1 MATFTLSGL
10 LRRIRGN
17 YATIPNYLEMELRY
31 MDAGERGP
39 KAPTLGQGTPG
50 YHSHVIYIVMSSI
63 TTSIIV
69 TPSRRSVERTCD
81 DLAIVVLVAVGLI
94 ASLTFRDYGLG
105 WDDYTHAEYA
115 DLLLRMYGSGF
126 KDTGALS
133 FANLYMYGGG
143 FDMAAA
149 LLHKVI
155 PLELFET
162 RRLLGAIVG
171 LIGLAVTWR
180 LGRRVGGPLAG
191 LAALLLLALC
201 PTFYGHM
208 FMNPKDAPF
217 AVAMVILTLG
227 LVRLAEEYPQPSP
240 RTILIVGLGAGL
252 SIGSRILGGLG
263 LIYALVGFVPLLAA
277 EVRNQGAREATRRFI
292 HVAYV
297 LLPSLILGY
306 LIMGLIWPWSI
317 MEPGN
322 PFGALNYFS
331 HFFEKPWKEM
341 FDGALVSVPDMPWSY
356 LPTLF
361 ALQLPEVLLGLAIVG
376 AVGALV
382 ALTRGDVPAR
392 RKTILLIVTLA
403 ATLPLATA
411 MAKRPALYNGIRHFI
426 FVIPPMTVLAGTAF
440 AWGMDWLKENRR
452 HWQPAA
458 VAIFAFGLLL
468 PLSEMIRLHPYEY
481 THFNHIAGTVR
492 GADDLYML
500 DYWGLALK
508 QASDGLREQ
517 LAERQEAAPAG
528 RKWKVAVC
536 GPQRPAQV
544 ALGPDFTIGWDS
556 HAADFAMT
564 LGEFYCKGLLAPVMV
579 EIKRDDVVFAR
590 VYDIRGRSIS
600 SLLAIPA
607 P

>member
-1 MATFTLSGL
+1 MP
-10 LRRIRGN
+10 GN
-17 YATIPNYLEMELRY
+17 EAQKRHRWAQR
-31 MDAGERGP
+31 DAGLP
-39 KAPTLGQGTPG
+39 IA
-50 YHSHVIYIVMSSI
+50 MSSI
-63 TTSIIV
+63 TTSAID
-69 TPSRRSVERTCD
+69 TPLGRSVERTCD
-81 DLAIVVLVAVGLI
+81 DLAMLVLAVVALI
-94 ASLTFRDYGLG
+94 AGLTFRDYGLG

-143 FDMAAA
+143 FDMTAA

-162 RRLLGAIVG
+162 RRLLGAVVG
-171 LIGLAVTWR
+171 VIGLAVTWR

-217 AVAMVILTLG
+217 AVAMVILMLG
-227 LVRLAEEYPQPSP
+227 LVRLAEEYPEPSP

-252 SIGSRILGGLG
+252 SIGSRILGGLA
-263 LIYALVGFVPLLAA
+263 LVYALIGFVPLLVD
-277 EVRNQGAREATRRFI
+277 EVRSQGAREAIRRFL
-292 HVAYV
+292 HVLYV
-297 LLPSLILGY
+297 LMPGLILGY
-306 LIMGLIWPWSI
+306 LVMGLIWPWSI

-322 PFGALNYFS
+322 PFQALTYFS

-361 ALQLPEVLLGLAIVG
+361 ALQLPEVLLGLLIAGIG
-376 AVGALV
+376 GALA
-382 ALTRGDVPAR
+382 ALPRGDVSAR
-392 RKTILLIVTLA
+392 RKTILLMLTLA
-403 ATLPLATA
+403 ATLPLLIA
-411 MAKRPALYNGIRHFI
+411 MVKRPALYNGIRHFI

-440 AWGMDWLKENRR
+440 AWGMNWLGDTRR
-452 HWQPAA
+452 SWQPAA

-468 PLSEMIRLHPYEY
+468 PLGEMIRLHPYQY

-492 GADDLYML
+492 AADDRYML

-508 QASDGLREQ
+508 QASDGLREEI
-517 LAERQEAAPAG
+517 ADRQEAPPHG

-564 LGEFYCKGLLAPVMV
+564 LGEFYCKGLTAPVLV

>member
-1 MATFTLSGL
+1 ML
-10 LRRIRGN
+10 
-17 YATIPNYLEMELRY
+17 
-31 MDAGERGP
+31 
-39 KAPTLGQGTPG
+39 
-50 YHSHVIYIVMSSI
+50 V
-63 TTSIIV
+63 
-69 TPSRRSVERTCD
+69 
-81 DLAIVVLVAVGLI
+81 LAVVAVVAG
-94 ASLTFRDYGLG
+94 LTFRDYGLG

-115 DLLLRMYGSGF
+115 DLLLRMFGSGF
-126 KDTGALS
+126 KDNAALS

-143 FDMAAA
+143 FDMVAA
-149 LLHKVI
+149 LLHKII

-162 RRLLGAIVG
+162 RRLVGAIVG
-171 LIGLAVTWR
+171 VIGLAVTWR
-180 LGRRVGGPLAG
+180 LGRRIGGPLAG

-201 PTFYGHM
+201 PIFYGHM

-217 AVAMVILTLG
+217 AVAMIILMLG

-252 SIGSRILGGLG
+252 ALGCRVLGGL
-263 LIYALVGFVPLLAA
+263 ALVYAVLGFIPLFL
-277 EVRNQGAREATRRFI
+277 EELRSQGLRESARRFA
-292 HVAYV
+292 HVVYV
-297 LLPSLILGY
+297 LLPGLAFGY
-306 LIMGLIWPWSI
+306 LLMGLLWPWSI

-322 PFGALNYFS
+322 PFQALTYFS

-341 FDGALVSVPDMPWSY
+341 FDGAIVSVPDMPWSY

-361 ALQLPEVLLGLAIVG
+361 ALQLPEVMLVLMAG
-376 AVGALV
+376 AVFDTFAML
-382 ALTRGDVPAR
+382 ARDEVPAR
-392 RKTILLIVTLA
+392 RKTIMLMLTLA
-403 ATLPLATA
+403 ATLPLAIA
-411 MAKRPALYNGIRHFI
+411 MVKRPALYNGIRHFV
-426 FVIPPMTVLAGTAF
+426 FVIPPMAVLGGVAFARAMERLRANHRTWQPVVLATF
-440 AWGMDWLKENRR
+440 C
-452 HWQPAA
+452 
-458 VAIFAFGLLL
+458 FGLAL
-468 PLSEMIRLHPYEY
+468 PLAEMIRLHPYQY

-492 GADDLYML
+492 GADNRFML

-517 LAERQEAAPAG
+517 IVERQEVPPAN

-556 HAADFAMT
+556 NAADFAMT
-564 LGEFYCKGLLAPVMV
+564 LSEFYCKGLTAPVMV

-600 SLLAIPA
+600 SLLSIPA

>member
-1 MATFTLSGL
+1 
-10 LRRIRGN
+10 
-17 YATIPNYLEMELRY
+17 
-31 MDAGERGP
+31 
-39 KAPTLGQGTPG
+39 
-50 YHSHVIYIVMSSI
+50 MSSI
-63 TTSIIV
+63 TTSAV
-69 TPSRRSVERTCD
+69 DTPYRRSLEQTCD
-81 DLAIVVLVAVGLI
+81 DLALLALAVVGLI
-94 ASLTFRDYGLG
+94 AAFTFHDYGLG

-149 LLHKVI
+149 LLHKII

-162 RRLLGAIVG
+162 RRLVGAIVG
-171 LIGLAVTWR
+171 VIGLAVTWR

-201 PTFYGHM
+201 PIYYGHM

-217 AVAMVILTLG
+217 AVAMIVLMMG
-227 LVRLAEEYPQPSP
+227 LVRLVEEYPSPSP

-252 SIGSRILGGLG
+252 SIGSRILGGLA
-263 LIYALVGFVPLLAA
+263 LVYALIGFIPLFI
-277 EVRNQGAREATRRFI
+277 EESRTQGVRKGLHRFV
-292 HVAYV
+292 HVLYV
-297 LLPSLILGY
+297 LLPGLVLGY

-317 MEPGN
+317 IDVGN
-322 PFGALNYFS
+322 PFRALTYFS
-331 HFFEKPWKEM
+331 HFFEKPWKEL

-361 ALQLPEVLLGLAIVG
+361 ALQLPEVML
-376 AVGALV
+376 
-382 ALTRGDVPAR
+382 ALTIAGVVTTFATLPRAEVPAR
-392 RKTILLIVTLA
+392 RKTILLMLTLA
-403 ATLPLATA
+403 AMLPLVVA
-411 MAKRPALYNGIRHFI
+411 MVKRPALYNGIRHFI
-426 FVIPPMTVLAGTAF
+426 FLLPPMAVLGGVAF
-440 AWGMDWLKENRR
+440 DWAMTWMKDNRR
-452 HWQPAA
+452 SWQPVALA
-458 VAIFAFGLLL
+458 VFVFGLLL
-468 PLSEMIRLHPYEY
+468 PLGEMIRLHPYQY

-492 GADDLYML
+492 AADDRFML

-508 QASDGLREQ
+508 QASDGLRDQ
-517 LAERQEAAPAG
+517 LIEKQEVPPRG

-544 ALGPDFTIGWDS
+544 ALGPDFNIGWDS

-564 LGEFYCKGLLAPVMV
+564 LGEFYCKGLSAPVML

-600 SLLAIPA
+600 SLLSVPA

>member
-1 MATFTLSGL
+1 MT
-10 LRRIRGN
+10 
-17 YATIPNYLEMELRY
+17 
-31 MDAGERGP
+31 
-39 KAPTLGQGTPG
+39 
-50 YHSHVIYIVMSSI
+50 SI
-63 TTSIIV
+63 TTSAID
-69 TPSRRSVERTCD
+69 TPQRRSVERTCD
-81 DLAIVVLVAVGLI
+81 DLAMLVLAVVAVI
-94 ASLTFRDYGLG
+94 AGLTFRDYGLG

-115 DLLLRMYGSGF
+115 DLLLRMFGSGF
-126 KDTGALS
+126 KDNAALS

-143 FDMAAA
+143 FDMVAA
-149 LLHKVI
+149 LLHKII

-162 RRLLGAIVG
+162 RRLVGAIVG
-171 LIGLAVTWR
+171 VIGLAVTWR
-180 LGRRVGGPLAG
+180 LGRRIGGPLAG

-201 PTFYGHM
+201 PIFYGHM

-217 AVAMVILTLG
+217 AVAMIILMLG

-252 SIGSRILGGLG
+252 ALGCRVLGGL
-263 LIYALVGFVPLLAA
+263 ALVYAALGFIPLFL
-277 EVRNQGAREATRRFI
+277 EELRSEGLRESARRFA
-292 HVAYV
+292 HVVYV
-297 LLPSLILGY
+297 LLPGLAFGY
-306 LIMGLIWPWSI
+306 LLMGLLWPWSI

-322 PFGALNYFS
+322 PFRALTYFS

-341 FDGALVSVPDMPWSY
+341 FDGAIVSVPDMPWSY

-361 ALQLPEVLLGLAIVG
+361 ALQLPEVMLVLMAG
-376 AVGALV
+376 AVFSTFAML
-382 ALTRGDVPAR
+382 ARGEVPAR
-392 RKTILLIVTLA
+392 RKTIMLMLTLA
-403 ATLPLATA
+403 ATLPLAIA
-411 MAKRPALYNGIRHFI
+411 MVKRPALYNGIRHFV
-426 FVIPPMTVLAGTAF
+426 FVIPPMAVLGGVAFARAMERLRANHRTWQPVVLATF
-440 AWGMDWLKENRR
+440 C
-452 HWQPAA
+452 
-458 VAIFAFGLLL
+458 FGLAL
-468 PLSEMIRLHPYEY
+468 PLAEMIRLHPYQY

-492 GADDLYML
+492 GADNRFML

-517 LAERQEAAPAG
+517 IVERQEVPPAN

-556 HAADFAMT
+556 NAADFAMT
-564 LGEFYCKGLLAPVMV
+564 LSEFYCKGLTAPVMV

-600 SLLAIPA
+600 SLLSIPA

>member
-1 MATFTLSGL
+1 
-10 LRRIRGN
+10 
-17 YATIPNYLEMELRY
+17 
-31 MDAGERGP
+31 
-39 KAPTLGQGTPG
+39 
-50 YHSHVIYIVMSSI
+50 MSSI
-63 TTSIIV
+63 TTSAID
-69 TPSRRSVERTCD
+69 TPARRSMERTCD
-81 DLAIVVLVAVGLI
+81 DVAIIVLAAVGLI

-162 RRLLGAIVG
+162 RRLLGAVVG
-171 LIGLAVTWR
+171 VIGLAVTWR

-191 LAALLLLALC
+191 LATLLLLALC

-217 AVAMVILTLG
+217 AVSMAILMLG
-227 LVRLAEEYPQPSP
+227 LVRLAEEYPSPSP

-252 SIGSRILGGLG
+252 SIGCRILGGL
-263 LIYALVGFVPLLAA
+263 ALVYAVAGFVPLFL
-277 EVRNQGAREATRRFI
+277 EEIRTHSAREAAHRFA

-297 LLPSLILGY
+297 LLPGLILGY
-306 LIMGLIWPWSI
+306 LVMGLIWPWSI
-317 MEPGN
+317 MEPAN
-322 PFGALNYFS
+322 PFHALTYFS

-361 ALQLPEVLLGLAIVG
+361 ALQLPEVLL
-376 AVGALV
+376 
-382 ALTRGDVPAR
+382 ALTVAGVVGTFMLLSRTDVPAR
-392 RKTILLIVTLA
+392 RKTILLMLALA
-403 ATLPLATA
+403 ATLPLLIA
-411 MAKRPALYNGIRHFI
+411 MVKRPALYNGIRHFI

-440 AWGMDWLKENRR
+440 AWGMNWLKQNRR
-452 HWQPAA
+452 SWQPAA

-468 PLSEMIRLHPYEY
+468 PLGEMIRLHPYQY

-492 GADDLYML
+492 SADNLFML

-508 QASDGLREQ
+508 QASDGLRDE
-517 LAERQEAAPAG
+517 LVERQEVPPRG

-556 HAADFAMT
+556 NAADFAMT
-564 LGEFYCKGLLAPVMV
+564 LGEFYCKGLTAPVMV

>member
-1 MATFTLSGL
+1 MT
-10 LRRIRGN
+10 
-17 YATIPNYLEMELRY
+17 
-31 MDAGERGP
+31 
-39 KAPTLGQGTPG
+39 
-50 YHSHVIYIVMSSI
+50 SI
-63 TTSIIV
+63 TTSAID
-69 TPSRRSVERTCD
+69 TPLRRSVERTCD
-81 DLAIVVLVAVGLI
+81 DLAMLVLAAVAVI
-94 ASLTFRDYGLG
+94 AGLTFRDYGLG

-115 DLLLRMYGSGF
+115 DLLLRMFGSGF
-126 KDTGALS
+126 KDTAALS

-143 FDMAAA
+143 FDMVAA

-162 RRLLGAIVG
+162 RRLVGAVVG
-171 LIGLAVTWR
+171 VIGLAVTWR

-191 LAALLLLALC
+191 LASLLLLALC
-201 PTFYGHM
+201 PIFYGHM

-217 AVAMVILTLG
+217 AVAMIILMLG

-252 SIGSRILGGLG
+252 SLGTRILGGL
-263 LIYALVGFVPLLAA
+263 ALVYAVIGFMPLFL
-277 EVRNQGAREATRRFI
+277 EELRSEGLRESVRRF
-292 HVAYV
+292 AYV
-297 LLPSLILGY
+297 LYMLLPGLVVGY
-306 LIMGLIWPWSI
+306 LVMGLIWPWSI

-322 PFGALNYFS
+322 PFEALTYFS

-361 ALQLPEVLLGLAIVG
+361 ALQLPEVLLGLSIAGVVG
-376 AVGALV
+376 TFML
-382 ALTRGDVPAR
+382 LSRTDVSGR
-392 RKTILLIVTLA
+392 RKSILLMLTLA
-403 ATLPLATA
+403 ATLPLVIA
-411 MAKRPALYNGIRHFI
+411 MVKRPALYNGIRHFI
-426 FVIPPMTVLAGTAF
+426 FVIPPMTVLAGVAF
-440 AWGMDWLKENRR
+440 AWGMNWLKENRR
-452 HWQPAA
+452 SWQPAA
-458 VAIFAFGLLL
+458 VAVFAFGLLL
-468 PLSEMIRLHPYEY
+468 PLAEMIRLHPYQY

-492 GADDLYML
+492 GADDLFML

-508 QASDGLREQ
+508 QASDGLREE
-517 LAERQEAAPAG
+517 LVERQEFPPRG

-556 HAADFAMT
+556 NAADFAMT
-564 LGEFYCKGLLAPVMV
+564 LGEFYCKGLTAPVMV

-600 SLLAIPA
+600 GLLAIP
-607 P
+607 PP

>member
-1 MATFTLSGL
+1 
-10 LRRIRGN
+10 
-17 YATIPNYLEMELRY
+17 
-31 MDAGERGP
+31 
-39 KAPTLGQGTPG
+39 
-50 YHSHVIYIVMSSI
+50 MSSI
-63 TTSIIV
+63 TTSAID
-69 TPSRRSVERTCD
+69 TPARRSVERTCD
-81 DLAIVVLVAVGLI
+81 DLAILVLAVVGIVAG
-94 ASLTFRDYGLG
+94 LTFRDYGLG

-162 RRLLGAIVG
+162 RRLLGAVVG
-171 LIGLAVTWR
+171 VIGLAVTWR
-180 LGRRVGGPLAG
+180 LGRRVGGPIAG

-217 AVAMVILTLG
+217 AVAMVILMLG
-227 LVRLAEEYPQPSP
+227 FVRLAEEYPEPSP

-252 SIGSRILGGLG
+252 SIGSRILGGLA
-263 LIYALVGFVPLLAA
+263 LVYALAGFVPLFL
-277 EVRNQGAREATRRFI
+277 EEIHTHSAREAAHRFL
-292 HVAYV
+292 HVLYV
-297 LLPSLILGY
+297 LMPGLILGY
-306 LIMGLIWPWSI
+306 LVMGLIWPWSI
-317 MEPGN
+317 MEPDN
-322 PFGALNYFS
+322 PFQALTYFS

-361 ALQLPEVLLGLAIVG
+361 ALQLPEVLLALLIAGVVG
-376 AVGALV
+376 TLMTLPRRDIA
-382 ALTRGDVPAR
+382 AR
-392 RKTILLIVTLA
+392 RKTILLMLTAA
-403 ATLPLATA
+403 ATLPLLIA
-411 MAKRPALYNGIRHFI
+411 MVKRPALYNGIRHFI
-426 FVIPPMTVLAGTAF
+426 FVIPPMTVVAGAAF
-440 AWGMDWLKENRR
+440 AWGMDWLGENRR
-452 HWQPAA
+452 SWQPAA

-468 PLSEMIRLHPYEY
+468 PLGEMIRLHPYQY

-492 GADDLYML
+492 GADDRFML

-508 QASDGLREQ
+508 QASDGLREEI
-517 LAERQEAAPAG
+517 AERQEVPPRG

-564 LGEFYCKGLLAPVMV
+564 LGEFYCKGLTAPVLV

>member
-1 MATFTLSGL
+1 
-10 LRRIRGN
+10 
-17 YATIPNYLEMELRY
+17 
-31 MDAGERGP
+31 
-39 KAPTLGQGTPG
+39 
-50 YHSHVIYIVMSSI
+50 MSSI
-63 TTSIIV
+63 TTSAID
-69 TPSRRSVERTCD
+69 TPWRRSVERTCD
-81 DLAIVVLVAVGLI
+81 DLAIVVLAAVGLI

-126 KDTGALS
+126 KDTSALS

-162 RRLLGAIVG
+162 RRLLGAAVG

-191 LAALLLLALC
+191 LATLLLLALC

-217 AVAMVILTLG
+217 AVAMVILMLG
-227 LVRLAEEYPQPSP
+227 LVRLAEEYPSPSP

-252 SIGSRILGGLG
+252 SIGSRILGGL
-263 LIYALVGFVPLLAA
+263 ALVYAIAGFVPLFL
-277 EVRNQGAREATRRFI
+277 EEIHTHSAREAAHRFV
-292 HVAYV
+292 HVVYV
-297 LLPSLILGY
+297 LLPGLILGY
-306 LIMGLIWPWSI
+306 LVMGLIWPWSI

-322 PFGALNYFS
+322 PFHALTYFS

-361 ALQLPEVLLGLAIVG
+361 ALQLPEVLLGLSIAGVVG
-376 AVGALV
+376 TFMSLS
-382 ALTRGDVPAR
+382 RGDVSAR
-392 RKTILLIVTLA
+392 RKSILLMLTLA
-403 ATLPLATA
+403 ATLPLVVA
-411 MAKRPALYNGIRHFI
+411 MVKRPALYNGIRHFI

-440 AWGMDWLKENRR
+440 AWGMNWLKENRR
-452 HWQPAA
+452 SWQPAA
-458 VAIFAFGLLL
+458 LAMFSFGLLL
-468 PLSEMIRLHPYEY
+468 PLGEMIRLHPYQY

-508 QASDGLREQ
+508 QASDGLREE
-517 LAERQEAAPAG
+517 LIERQEAPTRG
-528 RKWKVAVC
+528 HKWKVAVC

-564 LGEFYCKGLLAPVMV
+564 LGEFYCKGLTAPVMV

>member
-1 MATFTLSGL
+1 
-10 LRRIRGN
+10 
-17 YATIPNYLEMELRY
+17 
-31 MDAGERGP
+31 
-39 KAPTLGQGTPG
+39 
-50 YHSHVIYIVMSSI
+50 MSSI
-63 TTSIIV
+63 TTSAID
-69 TPSRRSVERTCD
+69 TPTRHSVERTCD
-81 DLAIVVLVAVGLI
+81 DLAILVLAVVGIVAG
-94 ASLTFRDYGLG
+94 LTFRDYGLG

-143 FDMAAA
+143 FDMTAA

-171 LIGLAVTWR
+171 MVGLAVTWR

-217 AVAMVILTLG
+217 AVAMVVLMLG
-227 LVRLAEEYPQPSP
+227 LIRLAEEYPQPSP

-252 SIGSRILGGLG
+252 SIGSRILGGLA
-263 LIYALVGFVPLLAA
+263 LIYALVGFVPLFVEEIQAHS
-277 EVRNQGAREATRRFI
+277 VREAAQRFL
-292 HVAYV
+292 HVVYV
-297 LLPSLILGY
+297 LLPGLILGY
-306 LIMGLIWPWSI
+306 LVMGLIWPWSI
-317 MEPGN
+317 MEPDN
-322 PFGALNYFS
+322 PFLALTYFS

-361 ALQLPEVLLGLAIVG
+361 ALQLPEVLLGLLITGVIG
-376 AVGALV
+376 SLAVLP
-382 ALTRGDVPAR
+382 RRDVPAR
-392 RKTILLIVTLA
+392 RKTILLMLTSA
-403 ATLPLATA
+403 ATLPLLIA
-411 MAKRPALYNGIRHFI
+411 MVKRPALYNGIRHFI

-440 AWGMDWLKENRR
+440 AWTMNRLGENRR
-452 HWQPAA
+452 SWQPVA

-468 PLSEMIRLHPYEY
+468 PLGEMIRLHPYQY

-492 GADDLYML
+492 GADDRFML

-508 QASDGLREQ
+508 QASDGLREEI
-517 LAERQEAAPAG
+517 AERQEVPPKG

-564 LGEFYCKGLLAPVMV
+564 LGEFYCKGLAAPVLL
-579 EIKRDDVVFAR
+579 EIKRDEVVFAR

>member
-1 MATFTLSGL
+1 
-10 LRRIRGN
+10 
-17 YATIPNYLEMELRY
+17 
-31 MDAGERGP
+31 
-39 KAPTLGQGTPG
+39 
-50 YHSHVIYIVMSSI
+50 MSSI
-63 TTSIIV
+63 TTSVID
-69 TPSRRSVERTCD
+69 TPTRRSIEQSCD
-81 DLAIVVLVAVGLI
+81 DLAFFVLALVGLI
-94 ASLTFRDYGLG
+94 AGLTFRDYGLG

-126 KDTGALS
+126 KDTAALS

-149 LLHKVI
+149 LLHKVL

-171 LIGLAVTWR
+171 VIGLAVTWR
-180 LGRRVGGPLAG
+180 LARRISGPLAG

-201 PTFYGHM
+201 PTYYGHM

-217 AVAMVILTLG
+217 AVAMIILMMG
-227 LVRLAEEYPQPSP
+227 LVRLAEDYPDPSP

-252 SIGSRILGGLG
+252 SIGSRVLGGLA
-263 LIYALVGFVPLLAA
+263 LIYALVAFVPLWL
-277 EVRNQGAREATRRFI
+277 EDMRMQGPRETVRRFI
-292 HVAYV
+292 HVVFV
-297 LLPSLILGY
+297 LLPGLLLGY
-306 LIMGLIWPWSI
+306 FVMGLIWPWSI
-317 MEPGN
+317 IKLGN
-322 PFGALNYFS
+322 PFNAVTYFS

-361 ALQLPEVLLGLAIVG
+361 ALQLPEVLLALFIAGLVT
-376 AVGALV
+376 AVLALPR
-382 ALTRGDVPAR
+382 ADVPAR
-392 RKTILLIVTLA
+392 RKTIYLLLTLA
-403 ATLPLATA
+403 ATLPIAIA
-411 MAKRPALYNGIRHFI
+411 IVKRPALYNGIRHFV
-426 FVIPPMTVLAGTAF
+426 FVIPPMTVLGGIAF
-440 AWGMDWLKENRR
+440 AKGMSWLKDNRVS
-452 HWQPAA
+452 WQPVALAA
-458 VAIFAFGLLL
+458 FVFGLAL
-468 PLSEMIRLHPYEY
+468 PLAEMIRLHPYQY
-481 THFNHIAGTVR
+481 AHFNYIAGTVR
-492 GADDLYML
+492 EADDRFML

-508 QASDGLREQ
+508 QASDGLRDE
-517 LAERQEAAPAG
+517 LVERQEVPPEG

-564 LGEFYCKGLLAPVMV
+564 LGEFYCKGLNAPVLV

-600 SLLAIPA
+600 SLLSIPA

>member
-1 MATFTLSGL
+1 
-10 LRRIRGN
+10 
-17 YATIPNYLEMELRY
+17 
-31 MDAGERGP
+31 
-39 KAPTLGQGTPG
+39 
-50 YHSHVIYIVMSSI
+50 MSSI
-63 TTSIIV
+63 TTSALEA
-69 TPSRRSVERTCD
+69 PARRSVEKTCD
-81 DLAIVVLVAVGLI
+81 DLAFLVLGVVAIVAG
-94 ASLTFRDYGLG
+94 LTFRDYGLG

-115 DLLLRMYGSGF
+115 DLLLRMYESGF

-171 LIGLAVTWR
+171 VIGLAITWR
-180 LGRRVGGPLAG
+180 LARRIGGPLAG

-217 AVAMVILTLG
+217 AVAMMVLIMG
-227 LVRLAEEYPQPSP
+227 LVRLIEEYPAPSP
-240 RTILIVGLGAGL
+240 RTILLVGFGAGL
-252 SIGSRILGGLG
+252 SLGCRVLGGLA
-263 LIYALVGFVPLLAA
+263 LIYAVIGFIPLWI
-277 EVRNQGAREATRRFI
+277 EEFRKQGAREAIHRFA

-297 LLPSLILGY
+297 LLPGLAFGY
-306 LIMGLIWPWSI
+306 LVMGLIWPWSI
-317 MEPGN
+317 MEPGH
-322 PFGALNYFS
+322 PLEAVTYFS

-361 ALQLPEVLLGLAIVG
+361 ALQLPEVLLALLAA
-376 AVGALV
+376 AVIATFMSLSR
-382 ALTRGDVPAR
+382 TDVTAK
-392 RKTILLIVTLA
+392 RKSIMLMLTLA
-403 ATLPLATA
+403 AMLPLVIA
-411 MAKRPALYNGIRHFI
+411 MVKRPALYNGIRHFI
-426 FVIPPMTVLAGTAF
+426 FVIPPMTVLAGVAF
-440 AWGMDWLKENRR
+440 ARGMDWLGENRR
-452 HWQPAA
+452 VWQPAA
-458 VAIFAFGLLL
+458 LAVFAFGLLL
-468 PLSEMIRLHPYEY
+468 PLSEMIRLHPYQY

-492 GADDLYML
+492 TADNFFML

-517 LAERQEAAPAG
+517 LAERQEVPPQH

-556 HAADFAMT
+556 NAADFAMT
-564 LGEFYCKGLLAPVMV
+564 LGEFYCKGLTAPVLV

-600 SLLAIPA
+600 SLLSIPA

>member
-1 MATFTLSGL
+1 
-10 LRRIRGN
+10 
-17 YATIPNYLEMELRY
+17 
-31 MDAGERGP
+31 
-39 KAPTLGQGTPG
+39 
-50 YHSHVIYIVMSSI
+50 MSSI
-63 TTSIIV
+63 TTSAID
-69 TPSRRSVERTCD
+69 TPSRRSIERTCD
-81 DLAIVVLVAVGLI
+81 DFAIFVLAAVALI

-162 RRLLGAIVG
+162 RRLLGAAVG
-171 LIGLAVTWR
+171 VIGLAVTWR

-217 AVAMVILTLG
+217 AVAMVILMLG

-252 SIGSRILGGLG
+252 SIGSRVLGGLA
-263 LIYALVGFVPLLAA
+263 LVYALVGFVPLFL
-277 EVRNQGAREATRRFI
+277 EEIRTHGARDAAHRFL

-297 LLPSLILGY
+297 LFPGLILGY
-306 LIMGLIWPWSI
+306 LVMGLIWPWSI
-317 MEPGN
+317 IQPVN
-322 PFGALNYFS
+322 PFHAVTYFS

-361 ALQLPEVLLGLAIVG
+361 ALQLPEVLLGLLTAGVVG
-376 AVGALV
+376 TFMSLS
-382 ALTRGDVPAR
+382 RSDVPGR
-392 RKTILLIVTLA
+392 RKTILLMLTLA
-403 ATLPLATA
+403 ATLPLLIA
-411 MAKRPALYNGIRHFI
+411 MLKRPALYNGIRHFI
-426 FVIPPMTVLAGTAF
+426 FVIPPMAVLAGTAF
-440 AWGMDWLKENRR
+440 AQAMNWLKENRR
-452 HWQPAA
+452 SWQPAA
-458 VAIFAFGLLL
+458 MAVFSFGLLL
-468 PLSEMIRLHPYEY
+468 PLGEMIRLHPYQY

-492 GADDLYML
+492 SADSLFML

-508 QASDGLREQ
+508 QASDGLRDEIN
-517 LAERQEAAPAG
+517 ERQEVPPRG

-564 LGEFYCKGLLAPVMV
+564 LGEFYCKGLTAPVLV

-600 SLLAIPA
+600 SLLSIPA

>member
-1 MATFTLSGL
+1 MT
-10 LRRIRGN
+10 
-17 YATIPNYLEMELRY
+17 
-31 MDAGERGP
+31 
-39 KAPTLGQGTPG
+39 
-50 YHSHVIYIVMSSI
+50 SI
-63 TTSIIV
+63 TTSAID
-69 TPSRRSVERTCD
+69 TPARRSIERSCD
-81 DLAIVVLVAVGLI
+81 DLAMLVLAAVAVI
-94 ASLTFRDYGLG
+94 AGLTFRDYGLG

-115 DLLLRMYGSGF
+115 DLLLRMFGSGF
-126 KDTGALS
+126 KDTAALS

-143 FDMAAA
+143 FDMVAA

-162 RRLLGAIVG
+162 RRLVGAIVG
-171 LIGLAVTWR
+171 VVGLAVTWR
-180 LGRRVGGPLAG
+180 LGRRIGGPLAG

-201 PTFYGHM
+201 PIFYGHM

-217 AVAMVILTLG
+217 AVAMIILMLG

-252 SIGSRILGGLG
+252 SLGCRVLGGLA
-263 LIYALVGFVPLLAA
+263 LVYALFGFMPLLL
-277 EVRNQGAREATRRFI
+277 EELRTEGAREAIRRFA
-292 HVAYV
+292 HVVYV
-297 LLPSLILGY
+297 LLPGLVFGY
-306 LIMGLIWPWSI
+306 LVMGMIWPWSI

-322 PFGALNYFS
+322 PFEALTYFS

-341 FDGALVSVPDMPWSY
+341 FDGAIVSVPDMPWSY

-361 ALQLPEVLLGLAIVG
+361 ALQLPEVMLVLTGG
-376 AVGALV
+376 AVFSTFAL
-382 ALTRGDVPAR
+382 LPRRGVPAR
-392 RKTILLIVTLA
+392 RKTILLMLTLA
-403 ATLPLATA
+403 ATLPLAIA
-411 MAKRPALYNGIRHFI
+411 MVKRPALYNGIRHFV
-426 FVIPPMTVLAGTAF
+426 FVIPPMAVLGGVAF
-440 AWGMDWLKENRR
+440 AWTMERLRTNHRT
-452 HWQPAA
+452 WQPVVLAT
-458 VAIFAFGLLL
+458 FCFGLA
-468 PLSEMIRLHPYEY
+468 LSLAEMIRLHPYQY

-492 GADDLYML
+492 GADDRFML

-508 QASDGLREQ
+508 QASDELREQ
-517 LAERQEAAPAG
+517 LVERQEVPPSN

-556 HAADFAMT
+556 NAADFAMT
-564 LGEFYCKGLLAPVMV
+564 LGEFYCKGLTAPVMV

-600 SLLAIPA
+600 SLLSIPA

>member
-1 MATFTLSGL
+1 
-10 LRRIRGN
+10 
-17 YATIPNYLEMELRY
+17 
-31 MDAGERGP
+31 
-39 KAPTLGQGTPG
+39 
-50 YHSHVIYIVMSSI
+50 MSSI
-63 TTSIIV
+63 TTSVID

-81 DLAIVVLVAVGLI
+81 DLAIFVLAAVALV

-126 KDTGALS
+126 KDAGALS

-162 RRLLGAIVG
+162 RRLLGAVVG
-171 LIGLAVTWR
+171 VIGLAVTWR

-217 AVAMVILTLG
+217 AVAMVILMLG

-252 SIGSRILGGLG
+252 SIGSRVLGGLA
-263 LIYALVGFVPLLAA
+263 LIYALIGFMPLFLEEIRTHSARDAA
-277 EVRNQGAREATRRFI
+277 HRFL
-292 HVAYV
+292 HVVYV
-297 LLPSLILGY
+297 LFPGLILGY
-306 LIMGLIWPWSI
+306 LVMGLIWPWSI
-317 MEPGN
+317 MQPGN
-322 PFGALNYFS
+322 PLQAVTYFS

-361 ALQLPEVLLGLAIVG
+361 ALQLPEVLLGLLTAGVVG
-376 AVGALV
+376 TFMSLS
-382 ALTRGDVPAR
+382 RSDVPGR
-392 RKTILLIVTLA
+392 RKTILLMLTLA
-403 ATLPLATA
+403 ATLPLLIA
-411 MAKRPALYNGIRHFI
+411 MLKRPALYNGIRHFI

-440 AWGMDWLKENRR
+440 ARGMTWLKENRR
-452 HWQPAA
+452 SWQPAA
-458 VAIFAFGLLL
+458 MAVFSFGLLL
-468 PLSEMIRLHPYEY
+468 PLGEMIRLHPYQY

-492 GADDLYML
+492 AADDLYML

-508 QASDGLREQ
+508 QASDGLREEIN
-517 LAERQEAAPAG
+517 ERQEVPPHG

-564 LGEFYCKGLLAPVMV
+564 LGEFYCKGLTAPVLV

-600 SLLAIPA
+600 SLLSIPA